1 MILKFQNNE
10 YKLFKDTYKY
20 LIPRVSEEY
29 IKLLILK
36 KLSKMLQ
43 HHTILFF
50 KVIKNWQPIYF

>member
-50 KVIKNWQPIYF
+50 KVIKN